1 MPKRGTIMEA
11 AYVWKELY
19 ETALLETDDLKLPNR
34 FQAAKATIEARLLEL
49 QGDHGTPEEKQ
60 AISDALHGLDVLR
73 EELERHS
80 HDTGPHDETQ

>member
-1 MPKRGTIMEA
+1 MEA

-19 ETALLETDDLKLPNR
+19 EAAILETDDGKLQER
-34 FQAAKATIEARLLEL
+34 VQAAKAAIEARLQEL

-80 HDTGPHDETQ
+80 HDMGPRNA